1 MPSRQQLIAFGLLVA
16 SACSL
21 ESPPSTAHDAGGA
34 VADATTPTRDAS
46 IDTSTDASVD
56 TSVDASVSAPDAGA
70 SVCGDGVV
78 NEGEACD
85 DAGAVPASHCLEDCT
100 VRPCGTRFDYR
111 ALWLRGFRVCLA
123 ESLAAEEP
131 TLAERVLM
139 ALDEDLSIIENELPA
154 HAFTFLKRVTIW
166 AEQAQDF
173 PGGVYHPSARW
184 LANNGYPEEWAR
196 GIQLGHAQNYMSWV
210 EQQPAIVLHELA
222 HAWHHQAL
230 GYDNPEIE
238 AAYAAAMESGIY
250 DEVAYVSGGTAEAY
264 AKTNKQEYFAELTEA
279 WFWRNDFF
287 PFERAELET
296 HDPAG
301 AQVIERAWAHR
312 PSE

>member
-16 SACSL
+16 SACSH
-21 ESPPSTAHDAGGA
+21 ESPPSTVQDAGGA
-34 VADATTPTRDAS
+34 TVDATTSTR
-46 IDTSTDASVD
+46 DASVD

-131 TLAERVLM
+131 TLAERVLT
-139 ALDEDLSIIENELPA
+139 ALDEDLSIIGNELPA

-184 LANNGYPEEWAR
+184 LANNGYPEAWAR

-238 AAYAAAMESGIY
+238 AAYGRDYRLMRG
-250 DEVAYVSGGTAEAY
+250 
-264 AKTNKQEYFAELTEA
+264 
-279 WFWRNDFF
+279 
-287 PFERAELET
+287 
-296 HDPAG
+296 
-301 AQVIERAWAHR
+301 
-312 PSE
+312 